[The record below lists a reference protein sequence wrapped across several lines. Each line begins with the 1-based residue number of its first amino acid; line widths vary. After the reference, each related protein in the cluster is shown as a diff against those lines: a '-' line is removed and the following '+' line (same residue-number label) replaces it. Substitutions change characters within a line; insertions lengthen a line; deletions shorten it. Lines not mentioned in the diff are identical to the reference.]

1 VTAGIPESGIMPGWE
16 YQWLVAIPEA
26 RGSWVLPLAVSRR
39 SLNAG
44 TPTAL
49 AIAQLQTVL
58 AAAGEAP
65 ERPVVVFDSHSDVPA
80 LVRAVPA
87 VDFLARLACN
97 RRFYRAPPAYGGTGR
112 PRVHGAI
119 FRLKA
124 PTTQGEPDRHQMDE
138 DPDYGAVT
146 IDVWERL
153 HTQAAATVEVTVMR
167 VAVAHL
173 PRRTTAPAPLWLAWH
188 GTTLPD
194 DLRVVWH
201 WYQRRFAIE
210 HAFRFLKQDL
220 GWTVPRR
227 RDPAAADRWTGLL
240 ATALWELWLA
250 RSQVV
255 DARAPSPSRT
265 PQPGAGAAAH
275 AWPSGPLGHAGP
287 APPSARKVAG
297 PTGRRPARPGPA
309 LSDPTPRPAAAP
321 NPALNCPS

>member
-1 VTAGIPESGIMPGWE
+1 MTAGIPESGIMPGWE

-255 DARAPSPSRT
+255 DARLPWERPVPPAHLSPGRGRRVM
-265 PQPGAGAAAH
+265 PGLLV
-275 AWPSGPLGHAGP
+275 PLGTPARLPRVRGKSP
-287 APPSARKVAG
+287 GRRVGDRPGRAPRYPTQRRAPPL
-297 PTGRRPARPGPA
+297 PPI
-309 LSDPTPRPAAAP
+309 PR
-321 NPALNCPS
+321 